1 MSTRTLAHAVA
12 IGAMVLTASLAAA
25 QPRGGR
31 GMGMPHYDKST
42 EVTVK
47 GTVEA
52 VLTSQQGTQG
62 MRGMG
67 MGTHLTFR
75 TESGDIDVHVG
86 PSWWLTEQ
94 KLEFAKGDQLQI
106 VGSSITFN
114 GGKALIAREIT
125 KGDRKITLRDANGFP
140 VWSGRGRRT
149 QS

>member
-1 MSTRTLAHAVA
+1 MFIRTLPRAVA
-12 IGAMVLTASLAAA
+12 IAALLLTASVATA
-25 QPRGGR
+25 QPQRGR

-52 VLTSQQGTQG
+52 VLTNQQG

-67 MGTHLTFR
+67 MGTHLTFK
-75 TESGDIDVHVG
+75 TESGDIDVHIG

-94 KLEFAKGDQLQI
+94 KIEFAKGDQLEI

-125 KGDRKITLRDANGFP
+125 KGERKITLRDANGFP
-140 VWSGRGRRT
+140 VWSGRGRRS